1 MTFID
6 APQLNRLHISFFNQI
21 DFDGPRLAQFI
32 SRTPILRYNDV
43 HVQFDNMAAW
53 VRLPSPVPVKEPTIR
68 ISCKESDWQLSS
80 VAQVCNSCL
89 PPLSMIEDLYIERG
103 FSRLVWKNG
112 AIGENTLWLELL
124 LPFPAVENLYLSKVF
139 ARRIAAA
146 LEEIVGT
153 ELLPSL
159 RNIFVEAQG
168 RKPLVQ
174 FRKNIRKFVAARQLS
189 GHSITVSIWKGPRR

>member
-1 MTFID
+1 
-6 APQLNRLHISFFNQI
+6 
-21 DFDGPRLAQFI
+21 
-32 SRTPILRYNDV
+32 
-43 HVQFDNMAAW
+43 
-53 VRLPSPVPVKEPTIR
+53 
-68 ISCKESDWQLSS
+68 
-80 VAQVCNSCL
+80 
-89 PPLSMIEDLYIERG
+89 MIEDLYIERG